1 VTLAKRGEVIFVGG
15 ASFSGVDVVGRLLAA
30 RPDAVAAR
38 WPLRV
43 HTDDRA
49 IPALLT
55 GRIGLEDFVDELP
68 GGGGEH
74 VPKRALEAAIADL
87 RRDFHTDPLEACRE
101 LFWAVARAAA
111 GDPGDRTLVE
121 ASTENIRQA
130 QTLARLVPDARFVH
144 VVRDGRDVAAAM
156 READAGPRGM
166 TAALA
171 SWVERLREAEDGV
184 RGEEDGA
191 PYAIP
196 EERVAVVLLDEL
208 ASTGRETAH
217 RDLLDALA
225 LEGEPEIP
233 EAVESELEAAAIG
246 RGRWRRHARGP
257 ARWWVRRGYERA
269 LGELEEDGN
278 HAAVPLAR
286 AYEELG

>member
-1 VTLAKRGEVIFVGG
+1 VTLARRGGVIFVGG

-38 WPLRV
+38 RPMRV
-43 HTDDRA
+43 HTDDRG

-55 GRIGLEDFVDELP
+55 GRIGLADFVAELP
-68 GGGGEH
+68 GRGGDR
-74 VPKRALEAAIADL
+74 VPEPALAAAIASL
-87 RRDFHTDPLEACRE
+87 RRDFHADPLEACRE
-101 LFWAVARAAA
+101 LFWAFARAAV
-111 GDPGDRTLVE
+111 GDPGGRILVE
-121 ASTENIRQA
+121 ASADNIRQA

-156 READAGPRGM
+156 CEGGARRRGM
-166 TAALA
+166 TVALA
-171 SWVERLREAEDGV
+171 WWVERLREAEDGL

-196 EERVAVVLLDEL
+196 EERLAVLVLDEL

-217 RDLLDALA
+217 RNLLDALA
-225 LEGEPEIP
+225 LTDGAAIP
-233 EAVESELEAAAIG
+233 EAVEPELEAAAIG

-257 ARWWVRRGYERA
+257 ARWWVRRGYERV
-269 LGELEEDGN
+269 LGELAGEGN

-286 AYEELG
+286 AYRELG